1 MNPKDKAFELYFKYY
16 RDVLANSE
24 KAKQCALIAVN
35 EMIKEY
41 QSMSDLDSILFIKN
55 EHTNVVDK
63 LVYWQEVKQ
72 EIEKL

>member
-35 EMIKEY
+35 EVLKELYPSDIKRCE
-41 QSMSDLDSILFIKN
+41 
-55 EHTNVVDK
+55 
-63 LVYWQEVKQ
+63 YWQEVKQ